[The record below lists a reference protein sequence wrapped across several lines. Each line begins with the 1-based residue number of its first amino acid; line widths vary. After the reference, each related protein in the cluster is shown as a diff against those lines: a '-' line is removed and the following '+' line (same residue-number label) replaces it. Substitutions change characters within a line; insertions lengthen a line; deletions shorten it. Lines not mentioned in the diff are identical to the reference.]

1 MEKLNRSYRLLLE
14 NTEVQFVRYLHDEI
28 NWDSRLIAILGAR
41 GVGKTTLI
49 LQHIKLYDNIGES
62 LFVTADDL
70 YFTTHSLVEL
80 AEEFYQN
87 GGKKL
92 YIDEIHKYSGWSTEI
107 KNIYDLL
114 PGLKVVYTGSS
125 ILDIEKGGADLSRR
139 KLEYKLVGLS
149 FREFLKISRDIDV
162 PIHTMEDIIANKIE
176 FPYKEHRPLQLFK
189 EYLQMGYYP
198 FFKED
203 GYLLRLRNVIYQTL
217 ENDIP
222 NFAQM
227 NVATVQKLKKLL
239 YIIAQSVP
247 FKPNFSKLSRDL
259 DVNRNSI
266 PDLMFY
272 LEKAGITNQ
281 LRDDT
286 KGIRLLGKVDKVYL
300 NNTNIAYC
308 LSEEEP
314 NIGNIRESVFYT
326 LMRTIKE
333 VTSSSVADFSIGDYT
348 FEIGGKSK
356 GQKQIEGVQNAYV
369 IKDDIE
375 YGHDNIIPLWAFG
388 LTY

>member
-14 NTEVQFVRYLHDEI
+14 NTDVKFTRYLHNEI
-28 NWDSRLIAILGAR
+28 NWDSKLIAILGAR

-92 YIDEIHKYSGWSTEI
+92 YIDEIHKYRGWSTEI

-125 ILDIEKGGADLSRR
+125 ILDLEKGGADLSRR
-139 KLEYKLVGLS
+139 KLEYKLEGLS
-149 FREFLKISRDIDV
+149 FREFLKISRDIDLPV
-162 PIHTMEDIIANKIE
+162 HSIEDILANKIE

-189 EYLQMGYYP
+189 EYLQTGYYP
-198 FFKED
+198 FFKEE

-239 YIIAQSVP
+239 YIIAQCVP

-259 DVNRNSI
+259 DINRNSI
-266 PDLMFY
+266 PELIFY
-272 LEKAGITNQ
+272 LEKAGIINQ

-286 KGIRLLGKVDKVYL
+286 KGIRLLGKVDKIYL

-308 LSEEEP
+308 LSEDEP

-348 FEIGGKSK
+348 FEVGGKSK
-356 GQKQIEGVQNAYV
+356 GQKQIEGVKNAYI

-375 YGHDNIIPLWAFG
+375 YGYNNIIPLWTFG